1 MNILYSEFLDTVRNK
16 EKYKERELKEN
27 FEYWLIDKQKVL
39 KLYEQFLE
47 YMDFTPYKGVVEFD
61 KTEKDSVLPYT
72 PYETK
77 GILISKNV
85 KTQKNKK
92 GIVFVNGE
100 ISFTDKEELLIYR
113 NNIMD
118 ISDIRNYIAEL
129 PVNSDTLNNL
139 VELINRDKNV
149 FIGING
155 KIKDNNYQE
164 RLNQLYELKQEL
176 SLNLNKYF
184 VGEVIET
191 EDYYFSAITPKLKY
205 KDK

>member
-1 MNILYSEFLDTVRNK
+1 
-16 EKYKERELKEN
+16 
-27 FEYWLIDKQKVL
+27 
-39 KLYEQFLE
+39 
-47 YMDFTPYKGVVEFD
+47 
-61 KTEKDSVLPYT
+61 
-72 PYETK
+72 
-77 GILISKNV
+77 
-85 KTQKNKK
+85 
-92 GIVFVNGE
+92 
-100 ISFTDKEELLIYR
+100 
-113 NNIMD
+113 MD